1 MHPLYTH
8 QVNDRWYGKW
18 IHTTSF
24 GAFHFPSGTFG
35 NILVSSFGRKF
46 WTTIR
51 LPFPCCY
58 FHLYIHSSFSIS
70 ISYRYVW
77 VGYYLL
83 HCTDG
88 DRDLR
93 RRSVGRIC
101 SLGWW
106 CISGFKCQS
115 SICATTRRR
124 CGLSSD
130 QSRILFDQPQRK
142 KCMRYSWLQMGRVV
156 ISGGTE
162 IIGENTWWRFLIR

>member
-1 MHPLYTH
+1 MENESILRHSELSTSRAELSGIFSCRPLAESS
-8 QVNDRWYGKW
+8 GP
-18 IHTTSF
+18 
-24 GAFHFPSGTFG
+24 PSVYHS
-35 NILVSSFGRKF
+35 LVVAS
-46 WTTIR
+46 T
-51 LPFPCCY
+51 Y
-58 FHLYIHSSFSIS
+58 IS
-70 ISYRYVW
+70 IAPSLYLSPIDMC
-77 VGYYLL
+77 GLDYLL

-142 KCMRYSWLQMGRVV
+142 KCMYSWLQMGRVV

>member
-1 MHPLYTH
+1 MENESILRHSELSTSRAELSGIFSCRPLAESSG
-8 QVNDRWYGKW
+8 Q
-18 IHTTSF
+18 
-24 GAFHFPSGTFG
+24 PS
-35 NILVSSFGRKF
+35 IYHSLVVAS
-46 WTTIR
+46 T
-51 LPFPCCY
+51 Y
-58 FHLYIHSSFSIS
+58 IS
-70 ISYRYVW
+70 IASL
-77 VGYYLL
+77 YLSPIDMCGL
-83 HCTDG
+83 DITCCIALMG